1 MKSQYKPY
9 VYFLCHKPTGLKYIG
24 AEYSNGKKIAN
35 PGNLFTIYFTS
46 SSLIEKL
53 IKEYG
58 KDSFYRK
65 ILKIFETS
73 EETIE
78 YEKKLLELSKT
89 KNNYLNICKSSGFDL
104 RSCSAAGKVGGSIVK
119 KRKIGIFRSEEERLI
134 WAKMGAIAS
143 MESGNNVEFLY
154 WASPEGRLKRA
165 SMGGKK
171 GGGWGKCDSTGKIWT
186 ASDAGKK
193 GGPKNKGFSWVTNGI
208 TNIKYTVKMKEEKPI
223 QDFLLE
229 NPEYRLGRIKP

>member
-1 MKSQYKPY
+1 MKTPYKPY
-9 VYFLCHKPTGLKYIG
+9 VYFLYHKPTGLKYIG
-24 AEYSNGKKIAN
+24 AEYSKGKKISN
-35 PGNLFTIYFTS
+35 PENLFTVYFTS
-46 SSLIEKL
+46 SSLIKTL

-58 KDSFYRK
+58 EDSFYIR

-78 YEKKLLELSKT
+78 YEKRLLELSKT

-104 RSCSAAGKVGGSIVK
+104 RTCSAAGKVGGSIVK
-119 KRKIGIFRSEEERLI
+119 KRKIGIFRSEEERLR
-134 WAKMGAIAS
+134 WAKMGAKAS
-143 MESGNNVEFLY
+143 MESGNNTEFLY
-154 WASPEGRLKRA
+154 WASPEGRRKRA

-171 GGGWGKCDSTGKIWT
+171 AGGWGKKDHSGKIWS

-193 GGPKNKGFSWVTNGI
+193 GGPKNKGYSWI
-208 TNIKYTVKMKEEKPI
+208 TDGNKSIKYTVKMKEEKPI